1 MVGPVARIEAGAS
14 RSAGRTNPTR
24 VKRGKRRPSLFC
36 VCVLSI
42 ALCRL
47 EKQGVGLVH
56 GRFVGEWKRLGAER
70 TVAHVPGE
78 FFRQAWQVTS
88 HITHLIAPL
97 PSPYTLPPSRV
108 PHSHFFS
115 ALMINAKKNNLICS
129 LTLIGRCI
137 QSHPSFM
144 SPVWSRSIY
153 LQHVSLAFSFI
164 SPVWSRSIYL
174 QLVDLAFF
182 ARPFRQLIFF
192 VDRCDSFSIHLERG
206 FNKLKLSIIFPWFI
220 TPLGQK
226 WIRNSYWARLR
237 NKSQIQ

>member
-1 MVGPVARIEAGAS
+1 MVGPVARIEAGTS
-14 RSAGRTNPTR
+14 RSAGQTNPAG
-24 VKRGKRRPSLFC
+24 VKRGRRRPSLFC
-36 VCVLSI
+36 LCILSI

-47 EKQGVGLVH
+47 EKQGAGLVH
-56 GRFVGEWKRLGAER
+56 EPIRGWMKEAWSR
-70 TVAHVPGE
+70 AHCSASSRRILPTSL
-78 FFRQAWQVTS
+78 TS

-97 PSPYTLPPSRV
+97 PPPPSFSPPPYLR
-108 PHSHFFS
+108 PGYHTHFFS
-115 ALMINAKKNNLICS
+115 ALMINAKKKINLICF

-182 ARPFRQLIFF
+182 ARPFRQLIFLWIGVIVSLF
-192 VDRCDSFSIHLERG
+192 T
-206 FNKLKLSIIFPWFI
+206 LKEGLIC
-220 TPLGQK
+220 
-226 WIRNSYWARLR
+226 
-237 NKSQIQ
+237 

>member
-1 MVGPVARIEAGAS
+1 MVGPVARMEAGTS
-14 RSAGRTNPTR
+14 RSAGRTNPAR
-24 VKRGKRRPSLFC
+24 VKREGGARLYFAYVFC
-36 VCVLSI
+36 PLPY
-42 ALCRL
+42 A
-47 EKQGVGLVH
+47 GLKNR
-56 GRFVGEWKRLGAER
+56 GLASSMGQFVGEWKRLGAER
-70 TVAHVPGE
+70 TVAQVPGE

-97 PSPYTLPPSRV
+97 PPPPPFPLHPSSV
-108 PHSHFFS
+108 PGTTFSFFQCS
-115 ALMINAKKNNLICS
+115 DDKCKKKINLICS

-182 ARPFRQLIFF
+182 ARPFRQLIR
-192 VDRCDSFSIHLERG
+192 D
-206 FNKLKLSIIFPWFI
+206 LKIP
-220 TPLGQK
+220 
-226 WIRNSYWARLR
+226 RNRWTG
-237 NKSQIQ
+237 NG

>member
-1 MVGPVARIEAGAS
+1 MQYLQFSVNLRTWWLVRSQSKPGPPALQAELILPGSKGEGGARLYFAYVFCPLPYAGLKNRGLAS
-14 RSAGRTNPTR
+14 SMG
-24 VKRGKRRPSLFC
+24 
-36 VCVLSI
+36 
-42 ALCRL
+42 
-47 EKQGVGLVH
+47 Q
-56 GRFVGEWKRLGAER
+56 FVGEWKRLGAER

-97 PSPYTLPPSRV
+97 PPFLPPPPYLR
-108 PHSHFFS
+108 PGYHTHFFS
-115 ALMINAKKNNLICS
+115 ALMINAKKKINLICF

-153 LQHVSLAFSFI
+153 LQYVSLAFSFI

-182 ARPFRQLIFF
+182 ARPFRQLIFLWIGVIVSLF
-192 VDRCDSFSIHLERG
+192 T
-206 FNKLKLSIIFPWFI
+206 LKEGLIC
-220 TPLGQK
+220 
-226 WIRNSYWARLR
+226 
-237 NKSQIQ
+237 